1 VLLEIPLDKSD
12 QVNIYSTAENPN
24 GIYNRTQSI
33 KDNKVLVF
41 PEPLHKERVYRA
53 KKVEEK
59 KVDIDEPTL
68 SEQMVVIKWWWILID
83 EG

>member
-1 VLLEIPLDKSD
+1 MLLEIPLDKSD

-24 GIYNRTQSI
+24 GINNRTQSI

-68 SEQMVVIKWWWILID
+68 SEQMVVIK
-83 EG
+83 